1 MMWHWTIFVSIFLFF
16 LCGVLQLFSRNGRL
30 EDLFSKKA
38 VWFLPWLVF
47 IGLVES
53 AAYGLCAIYLYAF
66 CPLAKESLVLAIF
79 AVFLISSGV
88 WLTGYYAAKFI
99 RFILSLALILISFRN
114 FRI

>member
-1 MMWHWTIFVSIFLFF
+1 MMWHWTIFVSVFLFF
-16 LCGVLQLFSRNGRL
+16 FCGVLQSFSRNGRL
-30 EDLFSKKA
+30 EDLLSKKA

-53 AAYGLCAIYLYAF
+53 AAYGLCAIYLYSF

-79 AVFLISSGV
+79 SVFLISSSV
-88 WLTGYYAAKFI
+88 WLAGYCVAKFI
-99 RFILSLALILISFRN
+99 RFVLSLVFILISFWN